1 MIIHRGAIYRVR
13 LSGAVGHEQQGEAR
27 PCLVVHRQ
35 SLRNAGTGIVIPL
48 TSQKPAVGYPL
59 VVHLP
64 AGTGGNPKE
73 CWAKITQIRVVSE
86 SRFQEKVFWHLSPK
100 ELAPV
105 QAALREVLDL

>member
-1 MIIHRGAIYRVR
+1 MYRIR
-13 LSGAVGHEQQGEAR
+13 LSPVEGHEQQGEAR

-35 SLRNAGTGIVIPL
+35 SLCNAGTGIVIPL
-48 TSQKPAVGYPL
+48 SSKKPPVGYPL

-86 SRFQEKVFWHLSPK
+86 SCFQEKILWHLSPQ
-100 ELAPV
+100 ELMPI
-105 QAALREVLDL
+105 QLALREILDL